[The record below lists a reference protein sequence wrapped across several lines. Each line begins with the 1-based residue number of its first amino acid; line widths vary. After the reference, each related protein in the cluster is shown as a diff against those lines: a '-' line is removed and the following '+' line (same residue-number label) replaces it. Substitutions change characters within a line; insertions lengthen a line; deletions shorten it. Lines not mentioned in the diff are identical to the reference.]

1 MDSTNKK
8 TSVPRSPGEPD
19 AAEGNSAQRKK
30 QDTTDPVDEAS
41 HESFPASDAPAWP
54 LLPKKRKK
62 P

>member
-8 TSVPRSPGEPD
+8 TSAHRSPGEPD

-30 QDTTDPVDEAS
+30 QDTADPVDEAS
-41 HESFPASDAPAWP
+41 RESFPASDAPAWS
-54 LLPKKRKK
+54 LPKKRKK